1 MALTAALVGG
11 GLAAAGGIASS
22 AIQAGAS
29 GPAQKQDLGLAQL
42 RFAENNAT
50 NAQIQNAMINQL
62 ARAGYTD
69 SSGNSLRFDPATGQW
84 VQQLGALPQ
93 QEQDAASR
101 AAIERNTTDLM
112 QAQGANRRA
121 DVNAARFQPLID
133 AARRRIEGFQEMTPD
148 TLSGLLGSAAAD
160 ANTQAYRPII
170 QSTQLDALRSRRD
183 PGNDLA
189 AIGKQSAETLRSAMI
204 DAKLK
209 GITGAGEINN
219 QRRQGLSSDLQM
231 AMTGGTPQ
239 FQYPQIIPSTNNKD
253 MLAAITSRANNA
265 GITSAYGLNA
275 TAASNKAVGDA
286 SAAYGNTIPMTDP
299 TAEAVSNISRQAGSL
314 FKNEDV
320 QKGLASL
327 FAKKPFDPA
336 GGLGGQ
342 MGTSF
347 GDPSGK
353 LYNSGGVF

>member
-1 MALTAALVGG
+1 MAITAALIG
-11 GLAAAGGIASS
+11 AAATAATGIGTSIA
-22 AIQAGAS
+22 AGANS
-29 GPAQKQDLGLAQL
+29 GSDQRLDYTGAQL
-42 RFAENNAT
+42 AESQNNRV
-50 NAQIQNAMINQL
+50 NAEIRAALIGQL

-69 SSGNSLRFDPATGQW
+69 SSGSSLRYDPATGQW

-209 GITGAGEINN
+209 GITGAADINN

-239 FQYPQIIPSTNNKD
+239 FQYPQIVPSTQNKD
-253 MLAAITSRANNA
+253 MLAALTSRANAA
-265 GITSAYGLNA
+265 GYT
-275 TAASNKAVGDA
+275 TALGQRGVNEAVGLEGEATKQQVGAIPDNSPMLNSIR
-286 SAAYGNTIPMTDP
+286 SAAGQTNDFLKSDAFKSLFGSSKSFSAPLSDP
-299 TAEAVSNISRQAGSL
+299 RRFLPEDAAGFGVSN
-314 FKNEDV
+314 
-320 QKGLASL
+320 
-327 FAKKPFDPA
+327 
-336 GGLGGQ
+336 
-342 MGTSF
+342 
-347 GDPSGK
+347 
-353 LYNSGGVF
+353 